1 MSTERLAITSL
12 PDCAEAAYERVSYGI
27 NLLNLLA
34 IEDSLLRLK
43 RKTAALPSPDALQT
57 MREALVE
64 ATVLSMR
71 DTLESAND
79 DVFNFWK
86 ALCEFAR
93 QAGLSSGERT
103 SREIWKSP
111 LVLKDPRAVSLLSY
125 LRSVENLRR
134 VMFSETGSAQKLAE
148 IPAII
153 AEGDSCRISLVTP
166 ADRAAALDDISR
178 AVAESFDLLVSQ
190 CR

>member
-1 MSTERLAITSL
+1 MSTERIAIASL

-34 IEDSLLRLK
+34 IEDSLVRLTK
-43 RKTAALPSPDALQT
+43 KDALPSPDVLQT

-79 DVFNFWK
+79 DVLNFWK
-86 ALCEFAR
+86 ALCEFAQ
-93 QAGLSSGERT
+93 QAGLASGERA
-103 SREIWKSP
+103 SGEIWKSP

-134 VMFSETGSAQKLAE
+134 VMFSETGSAQRLAE

-153 AEGDSCRISLVTP
+153 AEGDSSRMSIVTP

-178 AVAESFDLLVSQ
+178 AVALSFDLLVSQ

>member
-34 IEDSLLRLK
+34 IEDTLIRLR
-43 RKTAALPSPDALQT
+43 RGDAALPSPDALQT

-79 DVFNFWK
+79 DVLNFWK

-93 QAGLSSGERT
+93 QAGLASGERANGET
-103 SREIWKSP
+103 WKSP

-134 VMFSETGSAQKLAE
+134 VMFLETGSADRLAA

-153 AEGDSCRISLVTP
+153 AEGNSSRTSLVTP
-166 ADRAAALDDISR
+166 ADRTAALDDISR
-178 AVAESFDLLVSQ
+178 AVAESFDRLIA
-190 CR
+190 